1 MVINNSVISASIVD
15 TILDKHQNPDLGE
28 ATIREIV
35 SIVNDIEEA
44 SGEKF
49 IRMEMGVPGLEP
61 SPVGIEAE
69 IAALKRGVAAKYP
82 MLDGVKEL
90 KHEASRFVK
99 AFVNLDIVPRGCVP
113 SVGSMQGAF
122 ANFMVCGNIEEQKD
136 TFLFID
142 PGFPVQ
148 KQQLMVLG
156 YKYESFDIYHYRGT
170 KLKEK
175 LESYLSKGNI
185 SAIIYSNPNNPTW
198 VCMNEEELEII
209 GTLATK
215 YDTVVIEDLAYFAM
229 DFRKDMS
236 KPFEPPYQPSVGR
249 YTDNYVLL
257 ISSSKV
263 FSYAG
268 QRIGVMYISNK
279 LYDKYYV
286 NLEKRYGIGT
296 YGRALVNR
304 VLYSLSS
311 GVCHSSQ
318 FALAEIYKLA
328 VEGEYNILEGVREY
342 ERRAILMKKMFL
354 GNGFN
359 LVYEKD
365 LDEPIADGFYFTLS
379 YPGMTG
385 GELLKNLLYFG
396 ISAIAL
402 HITGSV
408 MEGIRACVS
417 QTGEERFGEL
427 KSRLEAFSG
436 FYING

>member
-1 MVINNSVISASIVD
+1 MDKKNPVISTSVVD
-15 TILDKHQNPDLGE
+15 AVLDAHQNPDLGK

-35 SIVNDIEEA
+35 TIVNDIEET

-61 SPVGIEAE
+61 SPVGIKAE
-69 IAALKRGVAAKYP
+69 IAALNRGVAARYP
-82 MLDGVKEL
+82 MLDGIKEL
-90 KHEASRFVK
+90 KYEASRFVK
-99 AFVNLDIVPRGCVP
+99 AFANLDIDPRGCVP

-122 ANFMVCGNIEEQKD
+122 ANFMTCGNLEKKRD

-148 KQQLMVLG
+148 KQQLVVLG
-156 YKYESFDIYHYRGT
+156 FKYESFDIYHYRGD

-198 VCMNEEELEII
+198 VCMNEHELEVI

-215 YDTVVIEDLAYFAM
+215 YDTIVLEDLAYFAM
-229 DFRKDMS
+229 DFRNDMS
-236 KPFEPPYQPSVGR
+236 KPYAPPYQPTVGR

-257 ISSSKV
+257 ISSSKI

-268 QRIGVMYISNK
+268 QRIGVMCISNK
-279 LYDKYYV
+279 LFDREYE
-286 NLEKRYGIGT
+286 NLESRFGLAT
-296 YGRALVNR
+296 YGKALVNR

-311 GVCHSSQ
+311 GVGHSSQ
-318 FALAEIYKLA
+318 FALAEIYKQA
-328 VEGEYNILEGVREY
+328 VEGKYNILDGVREY
-342 ERRAILMKKMFL
+342 EKRAVSMKRMFL
-354 GNGFN
+354 ENGFS

-379 YPGMTG
+379 YCGMAG

-396 ISAIAL
+396 ISAISL

-417 QTGEERFGEL
+417 QTGEDRFEEL
-427 KSRLEAFSG
+427 KMRLEAFNNVYG
-436 FYING
+436 